1 MYYFDLNTVP
11 VKELVKGV
19 RLKAIYGEKIMMS
32 FVTLDIGAVVPE
44 HKHPHE
50 QMGYVIKGE
59 LAFDIGGEQKICRPG
74 DTYIAPGNVSHSVKV
89 LSAEPAYVLDIFSPP
104 REEYKH
110 T

>member
-1 MYYFDLNTVP
+1 MYYFDLTTVP
-11 VKELVKGV
+11 IKELVKGV

-32 FVTLDIGAVVPE
+32 FVTLGIGAVVPE

-59 LAFDIGGEQKICRPG
+59 LAFDIGGEQKICRSG
-74 DTYIAPGNVSHSVKV
+74 DTYIAPGNVPHSVKV

>member
-1 MYYFDLNTVP
+1 MYYFDLNAVP

-50 QMGYVIKGE
+50 QTGYLVSGRMD
-59 LAFDIGGEQKICRPG
+59 LTIGDVTHQVLPG
-74 DTYIAPGNVSHSVKV
+74 DSWCIPGDIEHHAVAHERSVAV
-89 LSAEPAYVLDIFSPP
+89 EVFSPV
-104 REEYKH
+104 REDYLP
-110 T
+110 